1 MQYTII
7 LSGSVKHSVSC
18 IKLLLTEG
26 DAHEEVDL
34 HVKKTTREEDRRRRA
49 EVTRRRATRSDG
61 VTTGRGA
68 RTKGDPDGG

>member
-26 DAHEEVDL
+26 DVHEEVDPRVKEMR
-34 HVKKTTREEDRRRRA
+34 VKKTTGDGQRSHGDGPREVTARRRA
-49 EVTRRRATRSDG
+49 EERGRRGS
-61 VTTGRGA
+61 
-68 RTKGDPDGG
+68 